1 MDFIFSLVLEHEDL
15 LQDFK
20 GKNTDRSLHL
30 IHILQHLYY
39 LAEKFEDT
47 QGKECIKQHK
57 ENKTSNKIVEYKL
70 LTA

>member
-47 QGKECIKQHK
+47 QGKECIK
-57 ENKTSNKIVEYKL
+57 
-70 LTA
+70 